1 MENLP
6 ENTSPTQIP
15 KWLIIAGVI
24 VIFFLLLLLGWWA
37 YNRLFQ
43 TQTAIENQNTNGWTD
58 YTSQKCKYQVS
69 YPPAWY
75 IYTDAEQEDLA
86 AVLIT
91 SSPVQSETVSINE
104 ARVQIGCSSFDSFLT
119 SKIVVDDLNVRYQGK
134 GFSISPIQQTTMG
147 GKIAYYQTV
156 SSNQTG
162 SLKEYYIFPA
172 NNRVVIIN
180 IVPLN
185 SSQIDMAETV
195 LKKII
200 FLD

>member
-91 SSPVQSETVSINE
+91 SSPVQSE
-104 ARVQIGCSSFDSFLT
+104 
-119 SKIVVDDLNVRYQGK
+119 VVDDLNSNRIIK
-134 GFSISPIQQTTMG
+134 GILYFPCQQSCC
-147 GKIAYYQTV
+147 YYQYC
-156 SSNQTG
+156 SIKLQSNRYG
-162 SLKEYYIFPA
+162 
-172 NNRVVIIN
+172 R
-180 IVPLN
+180 N
-185 SSQIDMAETV
+185 SS
-195 LKKII
+195 
-200 FLD
+200 